1 MAGYFEIRRGA
12 GGAFRFNLKAGNHET
27 ILTSE
32 TYSSR
37 AAAENGIDSVRRN
50 GVDDGNFDRK
60 TAKDGSAYFTLKSP
74 ANGQVIGK
82 SEMYSGESAM
92 ENGISSV
99 QKNAIDA
106 KVVDKSDEA

>member
-32 TYSSR
+32 TYTTKDAAMNGIESVR
-37 AAAENGIDSVRRN
+37 KNAAE
-50 GVDDGNFDRK
+50 DGNFDRR
-60 TAKDGSAYFTLKSP
+60 TAKDGSPYFVLV
-74 ANGQVIGK
+74 AGNQQVIGK
-82 SEMYSGESAM
+82 SEMYSGEDAM
-92 ENGISSV
+92 EKGISSV
-99 QKNAIDA
+99 QNNAVEA

>member
-1 MAGYFEIRRGA
+1 MAGYFEIRRGT

-32 TYSSR
+32 TYTTKDAALNGIESVR
-37 AAAENGIDSVRRN
+37 KNAAE
-50 GVDDGNFDRK
+50 DGNFDRR
-60 TAKDGSAYFTLKSP
+60 TAKDGSPYFVLV
-74 ANGQVIGK
+74 AGNQQVIGK
-82 SEMYSGESAM
+82 SEMYSAESAM

-99 QKNAIDA
+99 QKNAVDA